1 MHVLY
6 CSSNSWLVAISKDVA
21 YSRRCCV
28 ALLLPYSSL
37 HSRENINESPLD
49 ATAASNTTG
58 WSSNF
63 PKRVV
68 NTRMTSSTV
77 PYRNRRK
84 IGVVMA
90 SFSKN
95 FADTSLEPDSEGIWS
110 LACILHHITPRS
122 HSPIL
127 LHFAAVRWMIS

>member
-84 IGVVMA
+84 IGVVMVSA
-90 SFSKN
+90 R
-95 FADTSLEPDSEGIWS
+95 TL
-110 LACILHHITPRS
+110 LILHLNPTPRASGVWHASCITS
-122 HSPIL
+122 HLDHIHQSC
-127 LHFAAVRWMIS
+127 FISRP